1 MSAELFRQLRRVE
14 AQAEKGFEGQP
25 AERAERKRRLRL
37 ELLRQHLSSNVNF
50 LRAAHL
56 GGASGQQSV
65 QAYAAFMDGFL
76 VTLFRLALDDA
87 RREGTP
93 PTPLVLVALGGYGRG
108 ELHPLSDLDLLLL
121 HDLREGEMEPFVQRV
136 TQGLLYT
143 LWDLGLQVG
152 HAVRS
157 LPDCVAMARTDF
169 TSRTSMQQARYLV
182 GDRRLFNRFRKVL
195 SENVYRKDFA
205 QFLETALAERDQ
217 RYRKFGGSPY
227 MGEPNVKESAGG
239 LRDIHT
245 AMWLASTKF
254 GTRTLLELKDKRL
267 ITEREQRLA
276 DAALTFL
283 WRVRN
288 ELHFISGHKND
299 VLGREIQPQIAK
311 NFGYVG
317 DDMSLAVEKFMRDYY
332 LHARVIHR
340 VSKRLIARCRETL
353 SRSRPVQRRLRQEA
367 LADGL
372 YVLDGQLH
380 LVEPDGRAFRE
391 DPTRLMKVFW
401 HSHRLGL
408 ELGVD
413 VERAVEDALDLVDE
427 SFQRSPEVRDL
438 FLAIC
443 RNWGRTAQTL
453 GEMHELGL
461 LGRYLPEWGALTC
474 LVQYDVYHRFTAD
487 QHSLLA
493 VENLE
498 ALAPGMSAESEG
510 ITEVLNEL
518 ARPDLLMLGMLLHD
532 IGKGKGHGHVA
543 KGIPLIKELTARI
556 GLPQEDAD
564 AVILL
569 VAHHLTLSHMAQRR
583 DIDDPKTVS
592 SLAEVVVTPERLRM
606 LYLLTFADMRAVG
619 PGVMTAWMARI
630 LWELFVRTMS
640 RLTGG
645 KLERPSREKIAE
657 RVAEEIGEVRR
668 AERPA
673 GAERGVGGARGGVV
687 AHLAMMA
694 DRYLVTTSAQRIAAH
709 LRLVERLEDDV
720 VATELFHHRDLDSSE
735 LVVVTKDV
743 PGLFALIAGTLAA
756 EGINIL
762 SAQIHTR
769 ADGIAIDTFQVND
782 PFGEAVTEDARWRR
796 TLGALRRVLVG
807 EQTVEDLIAARRS
820 GRPAPTTVAGPPKIT
835 VDNQISDTHTV
846 VEVKCP
852 DRVGLLYLI
861 TRTFQTLGLD
871 IASARIATEIEQ
883 AYDTFYVTDHQ
894 GRRLEDAAQMDRLR
908 DALEDALLKPL

>member
-14 AQAEKGFEGQP
+14 AQAEKGFEGEP
-25 AERAERKRRLRL
+25 AERADRKRRLRL

-76 VTLFRLALDDA
+76 VTLFRLAVDDA
-87 RREGTP
+87 RHEGTAP
-93 PTPLVLVALGGYGRG
+93 APIVLVALGGYGRG

-121 HDLREGEMEPFVQRV
+121 YGGEMGPFVQRV
-136 TQGLLYT
+136 SQGLLYT

-169 TSRTSMQQARYLV
+169 TSRTSMQQARYLA
-182 GDRRLFNRFRKVL
+182 GDRRFFNRFRKVL
-195 SENVYRKDFA
+195 AENVYRKDFA
-205 QFLETALAERDQ
+205 QFLQTALAERDQ

-254 GTRTLLELKDKRL
+254 GTRTLQELKDKRL
-267 ITEREQRLA
+267 ITDQEQQMT

-299 VLGREIQPQIAK
+299 VLARDIQPQIAK

-317 DDMSLAVEKFMRDYY
+317 DDVSLAVEKFMRDYY

-353 SRSRPVQRRLRQEA
+353 SRPRPVQRRLRQEA

-380 LVEPDGRAFRE
+380 LVESDGRAFRE

-413 VERAVEDALDLVDE
+413 VERALEASLDLVDE
-427 SFQRSPEVRDL
+427 TFQRSPEVRDL

-474 LVQYDVYHRFTAD
+474 LVQYDAYHKFTAD

-498 ALAPGMSAESEG
+498 ALAPGQSAESEA
-510 ITEVLNEL
+510 IAEVLNEL

-543 KGIPLIKELTARI
+543 KGIPLIQVLTARL
-556 GLPQEDAD
+556 GLPPQDAD

-569 VAHHLTLSHMAQRR
+569 VAHHLTLSHTAQRR
-583 DIDDPKTVS
+583 DIDDPKTVA
-592 SLAEVVVTPERLRM
+592 SLAEVVGNPERLRM

-619 PGVMTAWMARI
+619 PGVMTGWMARV
-630 LWELFVRTMS
+630 LWELFARTLA

-645 KLERPSREKIAE
+645 RLERPSREKVAE
-657 RVAEEIGEVRR
+657 RVVEEIR
-668 AERPA
+668 
-673 GAERGVGGARGGVV
+673 GARSGVV
-687 AHLAMMA
+687 AHLAMMSE
-694 DRYLVTTSAQRIAAH
+694 RYLVTTSAQRVAAH
-709 LRLVERLEDDV
+709 LRLVERLEEDV
-720 VATELFHHRDLDSSE
+720 VATEVFHYPDLGSSE

-743 PGLFALIAGTLAA
+743 PGLFSLIAGTLAA

-769 ADGIAIDTFQVND
+769 ADGIALDTFQVND

-807 EQTVEDLIAARRS
+807 EQTVEDLLAARRS
-820 GRPAPTTVAGPPKIT
+820 GRPAATAVPGPPKIT
-835 VDNQISDTHTV
+835 VDNQLSDTHTV

-861 TRTFQTLGLD
+861 TRTFQALGLN
-871 IASARIATEIEQ
+871 IGSARIATEIEQ
-883 AYDTFYVTDHQ
+883 AYDTFYITDHQ
-894 GRRLEDAAQMDRLR
+894 GRRVEDPAQMEGLR